1 MRDSFIDLIYIM
13 KRIIAALLF
22 IFAGTVVLA
31 QDSTKTEKKDRKA
44 KKEAKV
50 KAQKIVKEEEVLVVK
65 TKEPKSKTPVDWT
78 KVDLSK
84 RTADHFMIQYG
95 LAGWSGGPDNIKP
108 QGFSRSF
115 NMHFLFDFPFKTNPK
130 LSVGIGP
137 GIGTDNIFFENSTI
151 NIRNRNQALFVRDT
165 ITKYKKYK
173 LQTAYLEL
181 PVELRYSS
189 NPANM
194 NKSFKF
200 AVGAKIGT
208 LVTAK
213 TKAKVDL
220 DQAGDG
226 GYITKTNAKRHF
238 NGTRLVGT
246 MRVGLGNVSLFGT
259 YTVTELFK
267 EGFGPAGIRPYTIGL
282 TISGL

>member
-1 MRDSFIDLIYIM
+1 M
-13 KRIIAALLF
+13 KRIIAVLLF
-22 IFAGTVVLA
+22 ISAGTVVLA
-31 QDSTKTEKKDRKA
+31 QDNTKTEKKDRKA
-44 KKEAKV
+44 QKEAKA
-50 KAQKIVKEEEVLVVK
+50 KAQKAVKEEEMLVVK
-65 TKEPKSKTPVDWT
+65 PNEPKIKTPVDWT

-84 RTADHFMIQYG
+84 RPADHFLFQYG
-95 LAGWSGGPDNIKP
+95 IAGWSGGPDTIKP

-137 GIGTDNIFFENSTI
+137 GIGTDNIFFENRTI
-151 NIRNRNQALFVRDT
+151 NIKNRSQALFVRDT

-173 LQTAYLEL
+173 LQTGFLEL
-181 PVELRYSS
+181 PIELRYSS

-194 NKSFKF
+194 NKSFKL
-200 AVGAKIGT
+200 AIGAKIGT
-208 LVTAK
+208 LITAK

-220 DQAGDG
+220 DQARDG
-226 GYITKTNAKRHF
+226 GYTTKTNAKRHF
-238 NGTRLVGT
+238 NSTRLVGT

-259 YTVTELFK
+259 YTINELFK
-267 EGFGPAGIRPYTIGL
+267 EGFGPAGIHPYTIGL